1 MRIFPKT
8 TRSIPV
14 LDHLG
19 IDTPRLSPWLLLRE
33 AWLTV
38 AAQPA
43 RTLLTS
49 AATALGIGILV
60 LTIGLSTTTER
71 QIAADFDALR
81 ATQVLAHPVAADLPP
96 PDRTSL
102 QQLAGLNGVEA
113 AGVIATGQPV
123 TITTA
128 IQNGPDA
135 VAADLVAATPGV
147 FAAVEATPST
157 GSLFS
162 SYHQD
167 AAAPVVV
174 VGDRVARELGSVTV
188 DGYASIL
195 IDGDPHVVAG
205 VLDPPQRMPT
215 LSHAV
220 IVPLNQHQPP
230 AGGLTVVVRTAP
242 GAAQVIAEQT
252 PYVLAPAAP
261 KAWRASAPPD
271 PDSLRRKIEGGLSQA
286 LFAVAAAVLIVAL
299 LSIASSTYVSVLERR
314 RQIGIRRALG
324 ATATHIRLQV
334 LSEAA
339 LMGAI
344 GGIAGTTIATIA
356 LVATSASQ
364 QWTPAMPT
372 GIVPIAPLIG
382 STVGLLSGILPAHR
396 ASAISPVEAMR
407 HD

>member
-1 MRIFPKT
+1 MRISPEP

-14 LDHLG
+14 LDQLE
-19 IDTPRLSPWLLLRE
+19 IDAPHINWWLLLRE

-38 AAQPA
+38 AAQPT

-60 LTIGLSTTTER
+60 LTLGLSATTEQ

-81 ATQVLAHPVAADLPP
+81 ATQVLAHPVAAEPP
-96 PDRTSL
+96 TPDRTIL
-102 QQLAGLNGVEA
+102 EQLAGLNGVEA

-128 IQNGPDA
+128 TQNGSAA

-157 GSLFS
+157 GGIFS
-162 SYHQD
+162 GYHQET
-167 AAAPVVV
+167 AAPVVV

-195 IDGDPHVVAG
+195 IDGVPHVVAG
-205 VLDPPQRMPT
+205 VLSPSERMPT

-220 IVPLNQHQPP
+220 LVPLNEDQPP
-230 AGGLTVVVRTAP
+230 AGSLTVVVRTAP
-242 GAAQVIAEQT
+242 GAAEVIAEQT
-252 PYVLAPAAP
+252 PYVLAPEAP
-261 KAWRASAPPD
+261 ETWRASAPPD

-286 LFAVAAAVLIVAL
+286 LFAVATAVLIVAL

-314 RQIGIRRALG
+314 RQIGVRRALG
-324 ATATHIRLQV
+324 ATATHIRVQV
-334 LSEAA
+334 LAEAA

-344 GGIAGTTIATIA
+344 GGIAGTTLATIA
-356 LVATSASQ
+356 LVAISANQ
-364 QWTPAMPT
+364 QWTPAMPA
-372 GIVPIAPLIG
+372 GVVPIAPVMG
-382 STVGLLSGILPAHR
+382 SMIGLLSGALPAHR

-407 HD
+407 ND